1 MSGWVGESGAGTAA
15 SSAAVAVVRTQVV
28 KHADEAA
35 NAHQIFIR
43 PGEAVQLVK
52 EDEIRWGGQEQ
63 SLLPLRR
70 CLATFYRLIFLLPPN
85 SPPAL
90 RASRGPGGCLV
101 F

>member
-1 MSGWVGESGAGTAA
+1 MSGWVGPPDGKSPA

-52 EDEIRWGGQEQ
+52 EDEIRWGGRN
-63 SLLPLRR
+63 SHFFPSDAASPLS
-70 CLATFYRLIFLLPPN
+70 TGSFFSFRLIRR
-85 SPPAL
+85 L
-90 RASRGPGGCLV
+90 RCVHHGGLEAA
-101 F
+101 